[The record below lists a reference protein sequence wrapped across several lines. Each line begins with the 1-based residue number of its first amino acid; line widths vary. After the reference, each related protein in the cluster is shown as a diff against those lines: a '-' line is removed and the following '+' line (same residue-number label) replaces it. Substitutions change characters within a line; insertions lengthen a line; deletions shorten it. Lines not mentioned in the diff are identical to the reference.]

1 MKKVLSILFIALS
14 VTVFAQETITEGVI
28 TMKQTMSSPNPEANA
43 QLAAMGEVIS
53 TTYFKGEKSRSEAS
67 SPMTGDISTIIDM
80 CEKKM
85 LMLFDNPMYGKK
97 YMEQSLEMT
106 EEELNKIV
114 VEKTEETKEVLGYTC
129 TKYDV
134 TTNQNG
140 VEIKMDMYVTDKLDI
155 MSQSTANLGGKVK
168 GYPMYMVLSFN
179 QMGMDIKQ
187 TIEVTEIKKET
198 VPEDIFDMTIPEGF
212 EKG

>member
-1 MKKVLSILFIALS
+1 MKKVLSILFIAFS

-43 QLAAMGEVIS
+43 QLAMMGEVIS
-53 TTYFKGEKSRSEAS
+53 TTYFKGEKSRGEAS
-67 SPMTGDISTIIDM
+67 SPMTGDITTIIDM
-80 CEKKM
+80 GEKKM

-97 YMEQSLEMT
+97 YVEQSLEMS
-106 EEELNKIV
+106 EEELNKIT
-114 VEKTEETKEVLGYTC
+114 VEKTDETKEVLGYSC

-140 VEIKMDMYVTDKLDI
+140 VDIKMEMYVTDKLDI

-168 GYPMYMVLSFN
+168 GYPMYMVVSFN
-179 QMGMDIKQ
+179 QMGMDINQ

-198 VPEDIFDMTIPEGF
+198 VSDDIFDMTIPEGF